1 MKNWPLACMLLAVW
15 VLIPPLSFAQES
27 DSSEPVPDYEISHEI
42 KLKGVVDEVK
52 DRICPIT
59 GGMEWH
65 LMLKTKNKI
74 YEVHIAPVK
83 FAKMYEAAVHKG
95 DTIEIVGLK
104 INFHHLDGILA
115 REIKDGNDDFLFR
128 DEKGKPLW

>member
-1 MKNWPLACMLLAVW
+1 MKTWALTFMLLAVW
-15 VLIPPLSFAQES
+15 ALIPPLPFAQES
-27 DSSEPVPDYEISHEI
+27 DSSEPVIDYEISHEI

-65 LMLKTKNKI
+65 LMLKTENNI

-83 FAKMYEAAVHKG
+83 FAEMYEAAVHKG
-95 DTIEIVGLK
+95 DTIEIVGMK
-104 INFHHLDGILA
+104 MKFRHLDGILA
-115 REIKDGNDDFLFR
+115 REIKDGDDDLLFR
-128 DEKGKPLW
+128 DQKGKPFW